1 MTPTSVADLAA
12 IAPQAGR
19 GGSEQGITGDADD
32 GLDEGLPHG
41 LGQDFPDRKDL
52 DGAILLAGAD
62 CVAGRGGVGGSGFG
76 GGGADD
82 LKEARLVRL
91 YLDEQVIPGFMR
103 HLKSFFDS
111 A

>member
-1 MTPTSVADLAA
+1 MAQWPRDDGGPRSCREALGGRNIIGDLAA

-19 GGSEQGITGDADD
+19 GGSEQGVTGDAYD
-32 GLDEGLPHG
+32 GLDEGLPLG
-41 LGQDFPDRKDL
+41 LGQDFPDRKYL

-62 CVAGRGGVGGSGFG
+62 CVAGRVGVGGSAFG

-91 YLDEQVIPGFMR
+91 YLD
-103 HLKSFFDS
+103 
-111 A
+111 